1 MNTIRFGFTTCLLML
16 SFLYTMGNAQQL
28 ATKPKSEVEPTAFLA
43 SLKGRQVGVGDV
55 IPGVSL
61 FRIRAG
67 IMTLPK
73 GGFVGGVDFE
83 VPSLHL
89 FGLTTR
95 IDGEAIF
102 FNKTSFPITIN
113 EIYSKGLF
121 HGLKIYVGAGAGI
134 GIVFSGLL
142 LALSRNPS
150 KEPKLMQFALLG
162 FALTEAMGLLA
173 IMMAFLLLYS
183 YIKVI
188 F

>member
-1 MNTIRFGFTTCLLML
+1 MNTIRFGSSACLLML
-16 SFLYTMGNAQQL
+16 GSLCNVGHAQEL
-28 ATKPKSEVEPTAFLA
+28 ASMAKTEVEPTAFVA
-43 SLKGRQVGVGDV
+43 SLKSRQLGVGDV

-67 IMTLPK
+67 IMTLPQ

-134 GIVFSGLL
+134 FMGEQSRFGAKAFGGIDLTSKFGIEGDVYFAGSGVSQVGFMVR
-142 LALSRNPS
+142 LS
-150 KEPKLMQFALLG
+150 L
-162 FALTEAMGLLA
+162 
-173 IMMAFLLLYS
+173 
-183 YIKVI
+183 
-188 F
+188 